1 MSDKFKRFL
10 PVLIV
15 AFVAALVLLWQPN
28 PKAPIEE
35 IARAKLERLMEQKAI
50 ISADLTPKAYKDIYQ
65 VTGTYQRGL
74 TSPKVD
80 FTITTHLTEGQ
91 IQALLDRPNASVNVP
106 KTSTRSRVIE
116 LLPTL
121 VIASLVIFLLFYQTN

>member
-15 AFVAALVLLWQPN
+15 AFVASLVLLWQPN
-28 PKAPIEE
+28 PKAPVEE
-35 IARAKLERLMEQKAI
+35 IGRAKLERLMDQKSI
-50 ISADLTPKAYKDIYQ
+50 ISADLTPKAYKDIYEIK
-65 VTGTYQRGL
+65 GTYQRGL

-91 IQALLDRPNASVNVP
+91 IQGLLNRPNSNVNVP
-106 KTSTRSRVIE
+106 K
-116 LLPTL
+116 
-121 VIASLVIFLLFYQTN
+121 ASA